1 QTTAIMSDL
10 LEGYTWPN
18 RHLMVSKKASE
29 QIEALLQQSDN
40 RNPDFHDMY
49 VYNDF
54 HGYGV
59 CHLIVSELK
68 KIHKALSGKEQDI
81 DEAWILLESLVVL
94 METESGWSMVDDPDL
109 PYGIVSV
116 LCSAIMTVVNALKE
130 QGKFNRES
138 IPNVEHVL
146 RTAYFC
152 GPLEDFDGGPGENW
166 LNAII
171 FLKEIKKIVREELE
185 PTDEVKEQ
193 EKKWYEAWKTALNEK
208 TRKAIEKAEE
218 EDGDEDEGNRE
229 DEWYLSGDEADAPAP
244 KAATFKFTTWYNKLQ
259 KHLKEVPV
267 YPLRGP
273 PEWDLTKWTKEER
286 APFAFG
292 AGMDSEDESGEEDL
306 ADLPGGV
313 KELLEELAKRGQ
325 MDAEDFSG
333 EDDEDEE
340 DEEEEEEE
348 RPQKRQ
354 KQSGGQ
360 AKGKQ
365 PAKNQPKANQP
376 KANQPKAN
384 QPKANQPKGNQQKGG
399 QQKGG
404 PKKGPGNRPKGK
416 PPGAAKGKGKK

>member
-1 QTTAIMSDL
+1 MSDFP
-10 LEGYTWPN
+10 EGYTWPN
-18 RHLMVSKKASE
+18 RHLMVSRKAAE

-40 RNPDFHDMY
+40 RNPEFHDMY

-81 DEAWILLESLVVL
+81 DEAWTLLESLVVF
-94 METESGWSMVDDPDL
+94 METEGAWSMVEDADL
-109 PYGIVSV
+109 QWGIGSGV
-116 LCSAIMTVVNALKE
+116 CSAMMTVVNALKE
-130 QGKFNRES
+130 QGRLNREC

-146 RTAYFC
+146 RIAHFC
-152 GPLEDFDGGPGENW
+152 GPLGDFDGGPDGNW
-166 LNAII
+166 LNVNI
-171 FLKEIKKIVREELE
+171 FLREIKQIVREELE

-193 EKKWYEAWKTALNEK
+193 EKKWYEAWKAAQHEK
-208 TRKAIEKAEE
+208 IRKAIERAQEE
-218 EDGDEDEGNRE
+218 DGDGDEDEGNRE
-229 DEWYLSGDEADAPAP
+229 DEWYLPGNEADAPAP
-244 KAATFKFTTWYNKLQ
+244 KATTFKFTTWYNKLQ

-267 YPLRGP
+267 VPFRGP

-292 AGMDSEDESGEEDL
+292 GMDSDDDL
-306 ADLPGGV
+306 AGLPGGV

-365 PAKNQPKANQP
+365 PAKNQSKGNQS
-376 KANQPKAN
+376 
-384 QPKANQPKGNQQKGG
+384 KGNQQKGG

-404 PKKGPGNRPKGK
+404 PKKGSGNGPKGK
-416 PPGAAKGKGKK
+416 PPGAAKGAAKGKGRK